1 MLVAAV
7 ILSALGLTIGP
18 GLVALGQRHQPLSAA
33 IAGFTPG
40 AVPTLVVT
48 RLLPHLYEEAGLSVP
63 LLMVGGY
70 VGASWLEDRGGHSAR
85 GQAAFVF
92 PALAVHSLLDGAAL
106 ASVFAVRGDGAAAH
120 VLGVA
125 LVAYRV
131 PEGLL
136 LGAVFVPRLGL
147 RDTLKRTGLLAA
159 ATFLGA
165 VGEAAVL
172 AHRSGVA
179 AHAMIALPL
188 GVLLHS
194 VVHGHRAPSE
204 RGAATTETLALLG
217 GTATALALSPRQDL
231 GAGMVAAVAASVMRV
246 AGHGTGCPI
255 RNVANAAACNGVA
268 RGAEP
273 GRTGWVNAILTREPA
288 SSLDWEFRRACL
300 TARVTW

>member
-1 MLVAAV
+1 
-7 ILSALGLTIGP
+7 
-18 GLVALGQRHQPLSAA
+18 
-33 IAGFTPG
+33 
-40 AVPTLVVT
+40 
-48 RLLPHLYEEAGLSVP
+48 
-63 LLMVGGY
+63 
-70 VGASWLEDRGGHSAR
+70 
-85 GQAAFVF
+85 
-92 PALAVHSLLDGAAL
+92 
-106 ASVFAVRGDGAAAH
+106 VRGDGAAAR

-125 LVAYRV
+125 LVAHRV

-136 LGAVFVPRLGL
+136 LGTVFVPRLGL

-165 VGEAAVL
+165 FGGAAVV

-179 AHAMIALPL
+179 AHSLIALPL

-194 VVHGHRAPSE
+194 VVHGHGAPSE

-231 GAGMVAAVAASVMRV
+231 GVGIVAAVAASVMRV
-246 AGHGTGCPI
+246 AS
-255 RNVANAAACNGVA
+255 RRARDGVA
-268 RGAEP
+268 RRAEP
-273 GRTGWVNAILTREPA
+273 GRTVWVNAIRTREAA